1 LLRRIGECHRLESV
15 DQKESRMP
23 IPTSD
28 GGCICGAIRYRT
40 TGQPTNSMIC
50 HCRTCRRVAASPVV
64 AWVTFPVARYQIV
77 QGTPSLFRSSPHVLR
92 TFCAACGSPLTYEHS
107 DSSGFIDITT
117 CSFDVPDAF
126 PPTHHSWLSH
136 DVAWV
141 KFGDGLPAYQQSKT

>member
-1 LLRRIGECHRLESV
+1 L
-15 DQKESRMP
+15 
-23 IPTSD
+23 
-28 GGCICGAIRYRT
+28 
-40 TGQPTNSMIC
+40 
-50 HCRTCRRVAASPVV
+50 
-64 AWVTFPVARYQIV
+64 
-77 QGTPSLFRSSPHVLR
+77 SLPHVPAR
-92 TFCAACGSPLTYEHS
+92 RGVSGGRVGHVSGRAVSDRARDAIFVPFIATRAPTFCAACGSPLTYEHS